1 MSLADLKYAKT
12 HEWVSVDGEM
22 ATLGISAFA
31 VEQLTDLVF
40 IDLPGVGQTITAGE
54 VFGEVESVKAAS
66 DLYSPISGEITE
78 VNSSLADDLA
88 LLSEDPFGRGWMV
101 KLKLSNPDELN
112 GLLDADAYKHHCESE
127 AH

>member
-1 MSLADLKYAKT
+1 MSTPDLKFSKT
-12 HEWVSVDGEM
+12 HEWVHVDGES

-40 IDLPGVGQTITAGE
+40 IDLPDVGQAIKAGD

-66 DLYSPISGEITE
+66 DLYSPVSGEVIE

-88 LLSEDPFGRGWMV
+88 VLSDDPFSKGWMV
-101 KLKLSNPDELN
+101 KLKISNPAEVEELM
-112 GLLDADAYKHHCESE
+112 DADAYKKHCESE